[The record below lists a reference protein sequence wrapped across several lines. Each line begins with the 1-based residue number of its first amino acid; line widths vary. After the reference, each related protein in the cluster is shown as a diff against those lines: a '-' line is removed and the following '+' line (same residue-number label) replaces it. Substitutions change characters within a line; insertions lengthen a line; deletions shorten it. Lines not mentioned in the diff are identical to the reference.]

1 MIRALLEYYR
11 YLLDTGLIKEQ
22 FGWAEIAVPLTLD
35 IDANGKVLSIKSN
48 VYVEKNEK
56 GKERQVIPR
65 MLLPYHPVR
74 SNNIQANMFA
84 DRAEYIL
91 GIGEKGAEKFLAAKE
106 LHEKALKLAKSP
118 VANAILLFF
127 SSWDA
132 EHAQDTLTEA
142 QKEMLA
148 ANLTGNIL
156 ITVDGVDPCTD
167 DNCAAAYN
175 AYVQKVGISGS
186 TVYGIDC
193 ITGEYGMIC
202 RVHPKIKGIRAA
214 ATGAPLCTIN
224 NSSSIH
230 ATGREQGYGT
240 PMTEMNVYRY
250 STALEYLTHSQQ
262 HNYYDKYSGVNILCW
277 STDCSEA
284 QQAAML
290 YALTGTSGKDESGNE
305 ATAYLNRI
313 FAGVDNPPEG
323 FEPDA
328 TMHIVGLDSRDG
340 YIIRQVFCLEGRF
353 QDLMGNIRQHYWD
366 TRICGKGGVPFWKIY
381 EAICRKKK
389 DGTVIDDR
397 SRITADIIYN
407 LLNGGKY
414 PEQILDLMLV
424 QVQIKAQANEDYL
437 LTVPQAGFMRAYL
450 RKNKKEDIS
459 EMLDTE
465 NRDIGY
471 LCGRIF
477 ASAVN
482 IERASKSGEQT
493 QRTMAQN
500 LGEAMRHPAD
510 YFPLMTAALNRAYL
524 CKLYSKTK
532 TAALAAILEKEFG
545 ELVDMIPTEGY
556 PRRLTRAQ
564 QAQFCTG
571 YYQQRNK
578 YIQDAME
585 RKAMRENSK
594 NEEDAA

>member
-1 MIRALLEYYR
+1 
-11 YLLDTGLIKEQ
+11 
-22 FGWAEIAVPLTLD
+22 
-35 IDANGKVLSIKSN
+35 
-48 VYVEKNEK
+48 
-56 GKERQVIPR
+56 
-65 MLLPYHPVR
+65 
-74 SNNIQANMFA
+74 
-84 DRAEYIL
+84 
-91 GIGEKGAEKFLAAKE
+91 
-106 LHEKALKLAKSP
+106 
-118 VANAILLFF
+118 
-127 SSWDA
+127 
-132 EHAQDTLTEA
+132 
-142 QKEMLA
+142 
-148 ANLTGNIL
+148 
-156 ITVDGVDPCTD
+156 
-167 DNCAAAYN
+167 
-175 AYVQKVGISGS
+175 
-186 TVYGIDC
+186 
-193 ITGEYGMIC
+193 
-202 RVHPKIKGIRAA
+202 
-214 ATGAPLCTIN
+214 
-224 NSSSIH
+224 
-230 ATGREQGYGT
+230 
-240 PMTEMNVYRY
+240 MTELNVYRY
-250 STALEYLTHSQQ
+250 STALEYLTHSKQ
-262 HNYYDKYSGVNILCW
+262 HNYYDKWSGVNILCW

-290 YALTGTSGKDESGNE
+290 YALTGTSGKDESGNDV
-305 ATAYLNRI
+305 TTYLKQL
-313 FAGVDNPPEG
+313 FAGVDIPPEG

-328 TMHIVGLDSRDG
+328 IMHIVGLDSRDG

-353 QDLMGNIRQHYWD
+353 QELMENIRQHYWD

-389 DGTVIDDR
+389 DGTAIDDR
-397 SRITADIIYN
+397 SRITADIIQN
-407 LLNGGKY
+407 LMNGGKY

-424 QVQIKAQANEDYL
+424 QIQIEAQSNEDYL

-450 RKNKKEDIS
+450 RKNKKEDVS

-465 NRDIGY
+465 KRDIGY

-477 ASAVN
+477 AAAVN

-524 CKLYSKTK
+524 RKLYSKTK

-545 ELVDMIPTEGY
+545 ELVDMIPAEGY

-564 QAQFCTG
+564 QAQFCMG

-585 RKAMRENSK
+585 RKAMRENNK